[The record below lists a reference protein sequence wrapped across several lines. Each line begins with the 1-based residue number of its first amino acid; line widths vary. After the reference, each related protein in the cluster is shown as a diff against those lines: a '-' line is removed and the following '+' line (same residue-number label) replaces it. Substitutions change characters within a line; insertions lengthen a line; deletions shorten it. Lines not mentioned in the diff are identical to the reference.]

1 MSLFLRFPSLRVFS
15 IVTVKRLSKQ
25 KLSVLFFVVCLVSSF
40 WFSWSENCGV
50 ELKMEQKSIL
60 ISALSVGVGVGVGL
74 GLASGSQTVN
84 NWTGSGSASN
94 AVTPDKMEKELLRQ
108 IVDGRESTVT
118 FDQFPYYLR
127 SPLPFLPSSFS
138 RSTSIYNFYFS
149 SLILIYLLKI
159 KMIK

>member
-1 MSLFLRFPSLRVFS
+1 
-15 IVTVKRLSKQ
+15 
-25 KLSVLFFVVCLVSSF
+25 
-40 WFSWSENCGV
+40 
-50 ELKMEQKSIL
+50 MEQKSIL

-138 RSTSIYNFYFS
+138 RSTSIYNFCFS